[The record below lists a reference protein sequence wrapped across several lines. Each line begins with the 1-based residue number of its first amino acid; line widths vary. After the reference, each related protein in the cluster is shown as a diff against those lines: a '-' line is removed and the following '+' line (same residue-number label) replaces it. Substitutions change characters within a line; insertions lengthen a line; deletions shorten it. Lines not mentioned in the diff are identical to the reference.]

1 MKVLMVLTSHDQ
13 LGNTGR
19 KTRLLAGGTGGA
31 LLCLQRCRCPDHP
44 RIAQG
49 RAPAARSQVQR
60 AELPDRHHPSV
71 REGCRRPSPAF
82 RLRILSNPQSSLT
95 QAGTGSPAAAL
106 TISSRRRSWP
116 GQRSPARLNFGDCF
130 AYALACATG
139 EPLLVQGR
147 RFRTHRRRA
156 SATRNSITHHHSW
169 TGQWKGQQA
178 TDLASSARK
187 GRGRFLCLLIL
198 VFDGAAIGAGRGD
211 GDRLAGGDRLESGG
225 DAPYRVDDHHVLF
238 GYVFSASPRAAMRE
252 PHQKRLYRSIRCR
265 GGAAGRGELYAWL
278 VPERVRAWR

>member
-1 MKVLMVLTSHDQ
+1 MIIDTSALIAILRDEPEAATCAEAIEAAPHRRISAANFVEGAIVIDGSRDPVASRRFDDLVKEAQ
-13 LGNTGR
+13 LVIEAVTEVQ
-19 KTRLLAGGTGGA
+19 A
-31 LLCLQRCRCPDHP
+31 
-44 RIAQG
+44 RIAREAYRDFG
-49 RAPAARSQVQR
+49 R
-60 AELPDRHHPSV
+60 
-71 REGCRRPSPAF
+71 
-82 RLRILSNPQSSLT
+82 
-95 QAGTGSPAAAL
+95 GS
-106 TISSRRRSWP
+106 
-116 GQRSPARLNFGDCF
+116 GHPARLNFGDCF

-211 GDRLAGGDRLESGG
+211 GD
-225 DAPYRVDDHHVLF
+225 APYRVDDDHVLF
-238 GYVFSASPRAAMRE
+238 GYVFQCLTARRNA
-252 PHQKRLYRSIRCR
+252 
-265 GGAAGRGELYAWL
+265 
-278 VPERVRAWR
+278 